1 MLETDLDIALSQ
13 GKTIDAREFA
23 EQLILRELCTIQS
36 GLPARCPRR
45 PQRDG
50 ILIHVFLKSASYDES
65 L

>member
-45 PQRDG
+45 PPAGRYPHPCVPQIS
-50 ILIHVFLKSASYDES
+50 IL
-65 L
+65 